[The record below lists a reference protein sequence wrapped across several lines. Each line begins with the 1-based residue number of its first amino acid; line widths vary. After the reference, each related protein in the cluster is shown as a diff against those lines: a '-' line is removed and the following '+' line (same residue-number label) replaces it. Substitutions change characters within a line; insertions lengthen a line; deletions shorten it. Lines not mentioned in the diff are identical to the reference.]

1 MIVSRRATRCGLRR
15 PEKIRLNRKMN
26 MNSKDTIAL
35 LGVMVL
41 AAIDVQADETPKAAA
56 SKSAIDVKQ
65 IFPDDTLCKG
75 KGIEIKRSQVD
86 EAFVQFKANLTA
98 RGQVLS
104 ESKRDL
110 AEAQLLD
117 RLVIT
122 KLLVNRANEE
132 DKKRARTAA
141 DKFVASTKQQAG
153 SDESFQ
159 RQLGAMNFT
168 TEQFDAQVLE
178 RAICEEVVDREL
190 RSQVNITDE
199 QLKKF
204 YDENGE
210 QFERPETV
218 RAAHILLSTRDAV
231 TSQEMSEETKKE
243 KKQQIDR
250 ILERAKKGE
259 EFAALAREYSE
270 DLRSKN
276 AGGEYTFARGQFS
289 YPEFENA
296 AFGLKTNEI
305 SGVITTASGFHII
318 KLYERMPAQ
327 KLELAK
333 VKDDLKD
340 GLSRREVQEKLL
352 PDYLK
357 SLKSEAN
364 LQYLNGAKPPPEA
377 PAEKPAD
384 KPVEKTSEK
393 PAVKPDRK

>member
-1 MIVSRRATRCGLRR
+1 
-15 PEKIRLNRKMN
+15 
-26 MNSKDTIAL
+26 MNSKTIRVLSGAML
-35 LGVMVL
+35 MAAMGVQ
-41 AAIDVQADETPKAAA
+41 AAEATKAATPRPAIDA
-56 SKSAIDVKQ
+56 KS

-98 RGQVLS
+98 RGQDLP
-104 ESKRDL
+104 EGKRDL
-110 AEAQLLD
+110 VESQLLD
-117 RLVIT
+117 RLVIS
-122 KLLVNRANEE
+122 KLLVNRATEE
-132 DKKRARTAA
+132 DKKKARTAA

-159 RQLGAMNFT
+159 RQLRAMNFT
-168 TEQFDAQVLE
+168 TEQFDAQVVE

-231 TSQEMSEETKKE
+231 TGQEMSEETKKE
-243 KKQQIDR
+243 RKQQIDK

-270 DLRSKN
+270 DPGSKN
-276 AGGEYTFARGQFS
+276 TGGEYTFARGQFRN
-289 YPEFENA
+289 PEFENA
-296 AFGLKTNEI
+296 AFALKTNEI
-305 SGVITTASGFHII
+305 SGVITTAFGYHII
-318 KLYERMPAQ
+318 KLYEKMPAH

-333 VKDDLKD
+333 VKDDLRD

-357 SLKSEAN
+357 SLKKDAS
-364 LQYLNGAKPPPEA
+364 LQYFNGAKPPPDA
-377 PAEKPAD
+377 SDEKPAD
-384 KPVEKTSEK
+384 KPVEKAPEK

>member
-1 MIVSRRATRCGLRR
+1 M
-15 PEKIRLNRKMN
+15 
-26 MNSKDTIAL
+26 AL
-35 LGVMVL
+35 LGVMVI
-41 AAIDVQADETPKAAA
+41 AALGVRTLETTNAAA
-56 SKSAIDVKQ
+56 SKSAIDAKQ
-65 IFPDDTLCKG
+65 IFPDATLCKG

-104 ESKRDL
+104 DSKRDL

-122 KLLVNRANEE
+122 KLLVIRANEE
-132 DKKRARTAA
+132 DKKKARTAA

-153 SDESFQ
+153 SEESFQ
-159 RQLGAMNFT
+159 RQLRAMNFT

-190 RSQVNITDE
+190 QSHVTITDE

-231 TSQEMSEETKKE
+231 TGQEMSEETKKE

-250 ILERAKKGE
+250 ILDRAKKGE
-259 EFAALAREYSE
+259 EFAALAREYS
-270 DLRSKN
+270 DDPGSKN
-276 AGGEYTFARGQFS
+276 TGGEYTFARGQFRN
-289 YPEFENA
+289 PEFENA
-296 AFGLKTNEI
+296 AFALKTNEI
-305 SGVITTASGFHII
+305 SGVVTTAFGYHII

-340 GLSRREVQEKLL
+340 GLSRREVQDKLL

-357 SLKSEAN
+357 SLKKEAD
-364 LQYLNGAKPPPEA
+364 LQYFNGAKPPPEVS
-377 PAEKPAD
+377 AENPAD
-384 KPVEKTSEK
+384 PVVGNASEK
-393 PAVKPDRK
+393 PAVKSDRK

>member
-1 MIVSRRATRCGLRR
+1 M
-15 PEKIRLNRKMN
+15 K
-26 MNSKDTIAL
+26 MNSKESLAL
-35 LGVMVL
+35 LAVTVIG
-41 AAIDVQADETPKAAA
+41 AIGVQADEVTKAAA
-56 SKSAIDVKQ
+56 PKPAIDAKQ

-75 KGIEIKRSQVD
+75 TGVEIKRSQVD
-86 EAFVQFKANLTA
+86 EAFIQFKANLTA
-98 RGQVLS
+98 RGQVLP
-104 ESKRDL
+104 EGKRDL
-110 AEAQLLD
+110 AESQLLD

-132 DKKRARTAA
+132 DKKKARSAA

-159 RQLGAMNFT
+159 RQLSAMNFT

-190 RSQVNITDE
+190 RSHVTITDE
-199 QLKKF
+199 QLKQF
-204 YDENGE
+204 YDQNGE

-231 TSQEMSEETKKE
+231 TGQEMSEETKKE
-243 KKQQIDR
+243 KKQRIHK
-250 ILERAKKGE
+250 ILERARKGE

-270 DLRSKN
+270 DPGSKN
-276 AGGEYTFARGQFS
+276 TGGEYTFARGQFRN
-289 YPEFENA
+289 PEFENA
-296 AFGLKTNEI
+296 AFALKTNEI
-305 SGVITTASGFHII
+305 SGVVTTAFGYHII
-318 KLYERMPAQ
+318 KLYEKMPAQ

-357 SLKSEAN
+357 SLKKEAN
-364 LQYLNGAKPPPEA
+364 LQYLNGAKPPSEVSD
-377 PAEKPAD
+377 EKPAD
-384 KPVEKTSEK
+384 KPVEKEAEK
-393 PAVKPDRK
+393 PALKPDRK

>member
-1 MIVSRRATRCGLRR
+1 M
-15 PEKIRLNRKMN
+15 K
-26 MNSKDTIAL
+26 MNSKTI
-35 LGVMVL
+35 GVLSGAMLV
-41 AAIDVQADETPKAAA
+41 AAMGVQAAEATKAATPRPAIDA
-56 SKSAIDVKQ
+56 KS

-86 EAFVQFKANLTA
+86 EAFVQFMANLTA
-98 RGQVLS
+98 RGQDLP
-104 ESKRDL
+104 EGKRDL
-110 AEAQLLD
+110 VESQLLD
-117 RLVIT
+117 RLAIS
-122 KLLVNRANEE
+122 KLLVNRATEE
-132 DKKRARTAA
+132 DKKKARTAA

-159 RQLGAMNFT
+159 RQLRAMNFT
-168 TEQFDAQVLE
+168 TEQFDTQVVE

-231 TSQEMSEETKKE
+231 TGQEMSEETKKE
-243 KKQQIDR
+243 RKQQIDK

-270 DLRSKN
+270 DPGSKN
-276 AGGEYTFARGQFS
+276 TGGEYTFARGQFRN
-289 YPEFENA
+289 PEFENA
-296 AFGLKTNEI
+296 AFALKTNEI
-305 SGVITTASGFHII
+305 SGVITTAFGYHII
-318 KLYERMPAQ
+318 KLFEKMPAH

-333 VKDDLKD
+333 VKDDLRD

-357 SLKSEAN
+357 SLKKDAS
-364 LQYLNGAKPPPEA
+364 LQYFNGAKPPPEA
-377 PAEKPAD
+377 SDEKPAD
-384 KPVEKTSEK
+384 KPVEKAPEK

>member
-1 MIVSRRATRCGLRR
+1 
-15 PEKIRLNRKMN
+15 
-26 MNSKDTIAL
+26 
-35 LGVMVL
+35 
-41 AAIDVQADETPKAAA
+41 
-56 SKSAIDVKQ
+56 
-65 IFPDDTLCKG
+65 
-75 KGIEIKRSQVD
+75 VD

-98 RGQVLS
+98 RGQDLP
-104 ESKRDL
+104 EGKRDL
-110 AEAQLLD
+110 VESQLLD
-117 RLVIT
+117 RLVIS
-122 KLLVNRANEE
+122 KLLVNRATEE
-132 DKKRARTAA
+132 DKKKARTAA

-159 RQLGAMNFT
+159 RQLRAMNFT
-168 TEQFDAQVLE
+168 TEQFDAQVVE

-231 TSQEMSEETKKE
+231 TGQEMSEETKKE
-243 KKQQIDR
+243 RKQQIDK

-270 DLRSKN
+270 DPGSKN
-276 AGGEYTFARGQFS
+276 TGGEYTFARGQFRN
-289 YPEFENA
+289 PEFENA
-296 AFGLKTNEI
+296 AFALKTNEI
-305 SGVITTASGFHII
+305 SGVITTAFGYHII
-318 KLYERMPAQ
+318 KLYEKMPAH

-333 VKDDLKD
+333 VKDDLRD

-357 SLKSEAN
+357 SLKKDAS
-364 LQYLNGAKPPPEA
+364 LQYFNGAKPPPDA
-377 PAEKPAD
+377 SDEKPAD
-384 KPVEKTSEK
+384 KPVEKAPEK

>member
-1 MIVSRRATRCGLRR
+1 MNNTATL
-15 PEKIRLNRKMN
+15 
-26 MNSKDTIAL
+26 AL
-35 LGVMVL
+35 LGVMVI
-41 AAIDVQADETPKAAA
+41 AASGVQADETTKAEP
-56 SKSAIDVKQ
+56 SKRAVDAKQ

-75 KGIEIKRSQVD
+75 KGVEIKRSQVD
-86 EAFVQFKANLTA
+86 EAFVQFKANLIA

-110 AEAQLLD
+110 AESQLLD

-132 DKKRARTAA
+132 DKKKARAAA
-141 DKFVASTKQQAG
+141 DKFVESTKRQAG

-168 TEQFDAQVLE
+168 PEQFDAQVLE

-190 RSQVNITDE
+190 RSHVTITDE

-218 RAAHILLSTRDAV
+218 RAAHILLATRDAL
-231 TSQEMSEETKKE
+231 TGQELSEETKKE
-243 KKQQIDR
+243 KRQQIGKL
-250 ILERAKKGE
+250 LERAKNGE
-259 EFAALAREYSE
+259 EFAALAREYS
-270 DLRSKN
+270 DDPASKN
-276 AGGEYTFARGQFS
+276 AGGEFTLARGQFRN
-289 YPEFENA
+289 PELEIA
-296 AFGLKTNEI
+296 AFALKTNET
-305 SGVITTASGFHII
+305 SSVVTSEVGYHII
-318 KLYERMPAQ
+318 KLYEKIPAQ

-357 SLKSEAN
+357 SLKKEAN

-377 PAEKPAD
+377 SDEKPGD
-384 KPVEKTSEK
+384 KPVEKPSEK
-393 PAVKPDRK
+393 PAAKVDRK

>member
-1 MIVSRRATRCGLRR
+1 MKMKSK
-15 PEKIRLNRKMN
+15 KIE
-26 MNSKDTIAL
+26 AL
-35 LGVMVL
+35 LGAILM
-41 AAIDVQADETPKAAA
+41 AAIGVQAAEATKAATPQP
-56 SKSAIDVKQ
+56 AIDAKSL
-65 IFPDDTLCKG
+65 FPDETLCKG

-98 RGQVLS
+98 RGQGLP
-104 ESKRDL
+104 EGKRDL
-110 AEAQLLD
+110 VESQLLD
-117 RLVIT
+117 RVVIS
-122 KLLVNRANEE
+122 KLLVNRATEE
-132 DKKRARTAA
+132 DKKKARTAA
-141 DKFVASTKQQAG
+141 DKFVAGTKQQAG

-168 TEQFDAQVLE
+168 SEQFDAQVLE

-190 RSQVNITDE
+190 RSHVNITDE
-199 QLKKF
+199 QLKKY

-231 TSQEMSEETKKE
+231 TGQEVSEETKKE
-243 KKQQIDR
+243 RRQQIDK
-250 ILERAKKGE
+250 ILERANKGE

-270 DLRSKN
+270 DPGSKN
-276 AGGEYTFARGQFS
+276 AGGEYTFARGQFHN
-289 YPEFENA
+289 PEFESA
-296 AFGLKTNEI
+296 AFALKTNEI
-305 SGVITTASGFHII
+305 SGVITTAFGYHII
-318 KLYERMPAQ
+318 KLYEKMPAQ

-357 SLKSEAN
+357 SLKKEAD

-377 PAEKPAD
+377 SDEKPAD
-384 KPVEKTSEK
+384 KPVEKAPAK
-393 PAVKPDRK
+393 PADKPDRK

>member
-1 MIVSRRATRCGLRR
+1 
-15 PEKIRLNRKMN
+15 
-26 MNSKDTIAL
+26 MNSKTI
-35 LGVMVL
+35 GVLSGAMLV
-41 AAIDVQADETPKAAA
+41 AAMGVQAAEATKAATPRPAIDA
-56 SKSAIDVKQ
+56 KS

-98 RGQVLS
+98 RGQDLP
-104 ESKRDL
+104 EGKRDL
-110 AEAQLLD
+110 VESQLLD
-117 RLVIT
+117 RLVIS
-122 KLLVNRANEE
+122 KLLVNRATEE
-132 DKKRARTAA
+132 DKKKARTAA

-159 RQLGAMNFT
+159 RQLRAMNFT
-168 TEQFDAQVLE
+168 TEQFDTQVVE

-231 TSQEMSEETKKE
+231 TGQEMSEETKKE
-243 KKQQIDR
+243 RKQQIDK

-270 DLRSKN
+270 DPGSKN
-276 AGGEYTFARGQFS
+276 TGGEYTFARSQFRN
-289 YPEFENA
+289 PEFENA
-296 AFGLKTNEI
+296 AFALKTNEI
-305 SGVITTASGFHII
+305 SGVITTAFGYHII
-318 KLYERMPAQ
+318 KLFEKMPAH

-333 VKDDLKD
+333 VKDDLRD

-357 SLKSEAN
+357 SLKKDAS
-364 LQYLNGAKPPPEA
+364 LQYFNGAKPPPEA
-377 PAEKPAD
+377 SDEKPAD
-384 KPVEKTSEK
+384 KPVEKAPEK

>member
-1 MIVSRRATRCGLRR
+1 
-15 PEKIRLNRKMN
+15 MN
-26 MNSKDTIAL
+26 MNSKATMAL
-35 LGVMVL
+35 LGLMIL
-41 AAIDVQADETPKAAA
+41 AAGGLQADDPPKAAE
-56 SKSAIDVKQ
+56 SKRAIDAKQ
-65 IFPDDTLCKG
+65 IFPDITLCKG
-75 KGIEIKRSQVD
+75 NGIEIKRSQVD
-86 EAFVQFKANLTA
+86 EAFIQFKANLIA

-110 AEAQLLD
+110 AESQLLD
-117 RLVIT
+117 RLVVT

-132 DKKRARTAA
+132 DKKKARIAA

-153 SDESFQ
+153 SEESFQ

-168 TEQFDAQVLE
+168 AEQFDAQVLE

-190 RSQVNITDE
+190 RSQVNITEE

-218 RAAHILLSTRDAV
+218 RAAHILLATRDAV
-231 TSQEMSEETKKE
+231 TGQELSEETKKE

-259 EFAALAREYSE
+259 EFAALAREYS
-270 DLRSKN
+270 DDPGSKN
-276 AGGEYTFARGQFS
+276 AGGEYTFARGQFRN
-289 YPEFENA
+289 PEFESA
-296 AFGLKTNEI
+296 AFALKTNEI
-305 SGVITTASGFHII
+305 SDVITTAFGYHII
-318 KLYERMPAQ
+318 KLYEKMPAQ

-357 SLKSEAN
+357 VLKQEAN
-364 LQYLNGAKPPPEA
+364 LQYLNGAKPPPEVS
-377 PAEKPAD
+377 AEKP
-384 KPVEKTSEK
+384 PETTVEKAPEK
-393 PAVKPDRK
+393 PASKTDRK

>member
-1 MIVSRRATRCGLRR
+1 M
-15 PEKIRLNRKMN
+15 K
-26 MNSKDTIAL
+26 MNSKVKMAL
-35 LGVMVL
+35 LGVMVI
-41 AAIDVQADETPKAAA
+41 ATSGVQADETTKAAA
-56 SKSAIDVKQ
+56 AKPAIDAKQ

-86 EAFVQFKANLTA
+86 EAFIQFKANLTA

-104 ESKRDL
+104 ESKREV

-122 KLLVNRANEE
+122 KLLVIRANEE

-153 SDESFQ
+153 SEESFQ
-159 RQLGAMNFT
+159 RQLSAMNFT

-190 RSQVNITDE
+190 RSHVKITDE

-231 TSQEMSEETKKE
+231 TGQEMSEETKKD
-243 KKQQIDR
+243 KRQQIDK

-259 EFAALAREYSE
+259 EFAALAREYS
-270 DLRSKN
+270 DDPGSKN
-276 AGGEYTFARGQFS
+276 TGGEYTFARGQFRN
-289 YPEFENA
+289 PEFESA
-296 AFGLKTNEI
+296 AFALKTNEI
-305 SGVITTASGFHII
+305 SGVVTTAFGYHII

-340 GLSRREVQEKLL
+340 GLSRREVQDKLL

-357 SLKSEAN
+357 SLKKEAD
-364 LQYLNGAKPPPEA
+364 LQYFNGAKPPPEA
-377 PAEKPAD
+377 SAEKPAD
-384 KPVEKTSEK
+384 NAFENASEK
-393 PAVKPDRK
+393 PAVKSDRK